1 MNKKTRQNVYFC
13 SELTDN
19 SKLNPIKDEKN
30 KKKKE
35 GRINANPN
43 LDNLRIMSKLTNLK
57 SQFTTPNNEGKV
69 CERDTNY

>member
-30 KKKKE
+30 KS
-35 GRINANPN
+35 GRGWI
-43 LDNLRIMSKLTNLK
+43 R
-57 SQFTTPNNEGKV
+57 
-69 CERDTNY
+69 